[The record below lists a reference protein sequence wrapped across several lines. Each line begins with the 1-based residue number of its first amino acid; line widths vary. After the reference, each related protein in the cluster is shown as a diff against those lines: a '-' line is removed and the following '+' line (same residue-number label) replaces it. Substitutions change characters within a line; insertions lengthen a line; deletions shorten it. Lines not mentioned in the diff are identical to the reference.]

1 MLRCLDKCQA
11 VLPKN
16 TMVLPN
22 GLLFWDSTYNKVQ
35 YFENTKVSQQQYRN
49 EMENPSYKE
58 AGLGD
63 THTPQTFTSR
73 NPTQPGIV

>member
-1 MLRCLDKCQA
+1 MPGQVPSGAPQKYHGSA
-11 VLPKN
+11 
-16 TMVLPN
+16 N